1 MPIGKNLGY
10 FSIVEKNLGESLR
23 ESPHPLFSV
32 KFLIISMGKH
42 FTFVDVMI
50 SYIYSKLINSN
61 TFISFD
67 FFFFFF
73 FFFFSDSEFSDNRY
87 RVNETETVD
96 AEFLKLVST
105 KMKMLQ

>member
-1 MPIGKNLGY
+1 
-10 FSIVEKNLGESLR
+10 
-23 ESPHPLFSV
+23 
-32 KFLIISMGKH
+32 
-42 FTFVDVMI
+42 MI

-61 TFISFD
+61 TFISFE
-67 FFFFFF
+67 FF